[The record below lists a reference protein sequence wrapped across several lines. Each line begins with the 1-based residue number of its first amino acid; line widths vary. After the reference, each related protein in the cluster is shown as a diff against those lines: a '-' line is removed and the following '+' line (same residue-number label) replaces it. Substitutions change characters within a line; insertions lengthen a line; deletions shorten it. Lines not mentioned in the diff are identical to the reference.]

1 MELYERLKFKKNPFS
16 TFSAEQERKF
26 LNDIF
31 IYPNNYNSL
40 RSDIIENRSR
50 FIIGARGI
58 GKTALIYKLKS
69 ELEQKNVF
77 AVLIDDFEGLP
88 TKSNKRHFL
97 KLMITETIKLFCA
110 TISKNPALLKNL
122 DKNDKEKL
130 SFIIAE
136 FFRSLSIREYEEYYN
151 KATKFKSRNF
161 IRNIYNKLFHQP
173 INLLIGGGLELA
185 SDFVRKSFGLPD
197 TNTNGLYKNY
207 LPEIELETIKKSDNP
222 SEFLEDAKALKLI
235 WLDLANL
242 INKSGFK
249 TTTVLFDRADEYI
262 SLGQGIDSITTFL
275 KELLT
280 DTTILLSE
288 NYSIVIGLWDATKA
302 DFDQLGVR
310 FDKIKPF
317 NINWSDKK
325 LKEILSKRI
334 EHFSNR
340 QVSLNSIFSES
351 DISALIELSDNSPR
365 YLFRQLSV
373 IYDTQN
379 NIDSEANNISRQA
392 IDEGQLTYCK
402 DFEFYAV
409 FPSKKGS
416 KEDILVNVNRILKIG
431 NEEIKTKDYVD
442 VAKVSTP
449 TAISYIKIVQNYG
462 LVHYIGETENGA
474 KTYQVKNPVIKFL
487 IRKGVKEINK

>member
-26 LNDIF
+26 LDDVF

-40 RSDIIENRSR
+40 RSDITENRSR

-58 GKTALIYKLKS
+58 GKTALIYKLKL
-69 ELEQKNVF
+69 ELEEKNVF
-77 AVLIDDFEGLP
+77 AILIDDFEGIP
-88 TKSNKRHFL
+88 IKNNKKNFL

-110 TISKNPALLKNL
+110 TLSKNPSLLQNL
-122 DKNDKEKL
+122 DKKEKEKL

-136 FFRSLSIREYEEYYN
+136 FFKSLSIREYEEYYN
-151 KATKFKSRNF
+151 KATHFKSRNF
-161 IRNIYNKLFHQP
+161 FRNIYNNLFHKP
-173 INLLIGGGLELA
+173 VNLLIGGGLELA

-207 LPEIELETIKKSDNP
+207 LPEIELETIKKSGNP

-302 DFDQLGVR
+302 DFDQIGVR

-317 NINWSDKK
+317 NINWSHEK

-340 QVSLNSIFSES
+340 KVSLKDIFSES
-351 DISALIELSDNSPR
+351 DINELIELSDSSPR

-379 NIDSEANNISRQA
+379 NIDSEADTISKQA
-392 IDEGQLTYCK
+392 IQEGQLSYCR

-431 NEEIKTKDYVD
+431 SEEIKTKDYID
-442 VAKVSTP
+442 IAKVSTP

-462 LVHYIGETENGA
+462 LVHYVGETENGA
-474 KTYQVKNPVIKFL
+474 KTYQVQNPVIKFL
-487 IRKGVKEINK
+487 IRKNVKEISK

>member
-26 LNDIF
+26 LDDVF

-69 ELEQKNVF
+69 EIEQNNVF
-77 AVLIDDFEGLP
+77 AVLIDDFEGIP
-88 TKSNKRHFL
+88 TKNNKRHFL
-97 KLMITETIKLFCA
+97 KLMIAESIKLFCA
-110 TISKNPALLKNL
+110 TVSKNPSLLKNL
-122 DKNDKEKL
+122 DKKDKEKL

-136 FFRSLSIREYEEYYN
+136 FFRSLSMREYEDYYN

-161 IRNIYNKLFHQP
+161 IRNIYNKLFHKP

-197 TNTNGLYKNY
+197 TNTTGLYKNY
-207 LPEIELETIKKSDNP
+207 LPEIELETINKSNNP

-249 TTTVLFDRADEYI
+249 TTTILFDRADEYI

-317 NINWSDKK
+317 NINWSYAK

-340 QVSLNSIFSES
+340 KVNLDDIFSES
-351 DISALIELSDNSPR
+351 DINELIELSDNSPR

-373 IYDTQN
+373 IYDAQN
-379 NIDSEANNISRQA
+379 NINSKANNISQQA
-392 IDEGQLTYCK
+392 IQDGQLTYCK

-442 VAKVSTP
+442 IAKVSTP

-474 KTYQVKNPVIKFL
+474 KTYQVQNPVIKFL
-487 IRKGVKEINK
+487 IRKGVREINK

>member
-1 MELYERLKFKKNPFS
+1 MELYQRLKFRKNPFS

-26 LNDIF
+26 LDEVF

-58 GKTALIYKLKS
+58 GKTALVYKLKI
-69 ELEQKNVF
+69 ELEEKNVF
-77 AVLIDDFEGLP
+77 AVLIDDFEGIP
-88 TKSNKRHFL
+88 IKNNKKHFL
-97 KLMITETIKLFCA
+97 KLMLSESIKLFCA
-110 TISKNPALLKNL
+110 TLSKNPSLIQNL

-136 FFRSLSIREYEEYYN
+136 FFKSLSIREYEEYYN
-151 KATKFKSRNF
+151 KATRFKSRNF
-161 IRNIYNKLFHQP
+161 LRNIYNKIIHKP
-173 INLLIGGGLELA
+173 INLLIGGGVELA
-185 SDFVRKSFGLPD
+185 SDFVRKSFGLPN
-197 TNTNGLYKNY
+197 TNTDGLYKNY
-207 LPEIELETIKKSDNP
+207 LPEIEVETIRRSNDP

-235 WLDLANL
+235 WLDLAKL

-317 NINWSDKK
+317 NINWSEKK

-334 EHFSNR
+334 QHFSNNK
-340 QVSLNSIFSES
+340 VGLNDVFSDS
-351 DISALIELSDNSPR
+351 DVDKLIELSDNSPR

-379 NIDSEANNISRQA
+379 NIDSEATSISKKA
-392 IDEGQLTYCK
+392 LEEGQLTYCR

-431 NEEIKTKDYVD
+431 SEEIKTKDYID
-442 VAKVSTP
+442 VTKVSTP

-462 LVHYIGETENGA
+462 LVHYVGETENGA
-474 KTYQVKNPVIKFL
+474 KTYLVQNPVIKFL
-487 IRKGVKEINK
+487 IKNGVREISK

>member
-1 MELYERLKFKKNPFS
+1 MELFQRLKFKKNPFS

-26 LNDIF
+26 LDEIF

-58 GKTALIYKLKS
+58 GKTALIYKVKK
-69 ELEQKNVF
+69 EIEENNVF
-77 AVLIDDFEGLP
+77 AILIDDFEGIP
-88 TKSNKRHFL
+88 VKNNKKHFL
-97 KLMITETIKLFCA
+97 KLIITETIKVYCA
-110 TISKNPALLKNL
+110 TISKNPNLLKQL

-136 FFRSLSIREYEEYYN
+136 FFKSLSIREYEEYYN
-151 KATKFKSRNF
+151 KASKYKSRNL
-161 IRNIYNKLFHQP
+161 IKHIYNRVFNKP
-173 INLLIGGGLELA
+173 INLLLGGGLELA

-197 TNTNGLYKNY
+197 PNATGFYKNY
-207 LPEIELETIKKSDNP
+207 LPELELETIKKSENP
-222 SEFLEDAKALKLI
+222 SEFLEDSKALKLI
-235 WLDLANL
+235 WVDLAQL

-249 TTTVLFDRADEYI
+249 TTTILFDRADEYTT
-262 SLGQGIDSITTFL
+262 LGQGIESITTFL
-275 KELLT
+275 KDLLT
-280 DTTILLSE
+280 DTTLLLSE
-288 NYSIVIGLWDATKA
+288 NYSIVIGLWDATKS

-317 NINWSDKK
+317 NINWSPNK
-325 LKEILSKRI
+325 LKEILEKRI
-334 EHFSNR
+334 EHFSERKVKAND
-340 QVSLNSIFSES
+340 IFTETT
-351 DISALIELSDNSPR
+351 INELIDLSDCSPR

-379 NIDSEANNISRQA
+379 NQDSSSDVITQKSVE
-392 IDEGQLTYCK
+392 DGQLNYCK

-442 VAKVSTP
+442 IAKVSTP

-474 KTYQVKNPVIKFL
+474 KTYQVQNPVLKFL
-487 IRKGVKEINK
+487 LKKGVTEINK

>member
-26 LNDIF
+26 LDDVF

-40 RSDIIENRSR
+40 RSDVIENRSR

-69 ELEQKNVF
+69 ELEQNNVF
-77 AVLIDDFEGLP
+77 TILIDDFEGLP
-88 TKSNKRHFL
+88 LKNNKRHFL
-97 KLMITETIKLFCA
+97 KLMISESIKLYCA
-110 TISKNPALLKNL
+110 TISKNPSLLKNL
-122 DKNDKEKL
+122 NKKDKEKL

-136 FFRSLSIREYEEYYN
+136 FFKSLSIREYEEYYN
-151 KATKFKSRNF
+151 KATKFKTRNLL
-161 IRNIYNKLFHQP
+161 RNVYNKLFHKP

-197 TNTNGLYKNY
+197 TNPTGLYKNY
-207 LPEIELETIKKSDNP
+207 LPEIELEIIKKSTNP
-222 SEFLEDAKALKLI
+222 SEFLDDAKALKLI
-235 WLDLANL
+235 WLDLTSV

-249 TTTVLFDRADEYI
+249 TTTILFDRADEYI
-262 SLGQGIDSITTFL
+262 SLGQGINAITIFL

-317 NINWSDKK
+317 NINWSHNK
-325 LKEILSKRI
+325 LEEILSRRI
-334 EHFSNR
+334 DYFSNR
-340 QVSLNSIFSES
+340 KVNLDNIFSQS
-351 DISALIELSDNSPR
+351 DIKGLIELSDNSPR

-379 NIDSEANNISRQA
+379 NIDSKADNISKQA
-392 IDEGQLTYCK
+392 VEEGQLTYCK

-431 NEEIKTKDYVD
+431 NEEIKTKDYID
-442 VAKVSTP
+442 IAKVSTP

-474 KTYQVKNPVIKFL
+474 KTYQVQNPVIRFL
-487 IRKGVKEINK
+487 IRKGVREINK

>member
-1 MELYERLKFKKNPFS
+1 MELYERLNFKKNPFS

-26 LNDIF
+26 LDDVF

-58 GKTALIYKLKS
+58 GKTALIYKLKR
-69 ELEQKNVF
+69 ELEENYVF
-77 AVLIDDFEGLP
+77 AVLIDDFEGIP
-88 TKSNKRHFL
+88 VKNNKKHFL
-97 KLMITETIKLFCA
+97 KLMITETVKLFCA
-110 TISKNPALLKNL
+110 TLSKNPNLLKRLN
-122 DKNDKEKL
+122 KKDKEKL
-130 SFIIAE
+130 AFVIAE
-136 FFRSLSIREYEEYYN
+136 FFKSLSIREYEEYYN
-151 KATKFKSRNF
+151 KATQYKSRN
-161 IRNIYNKLFHQP
+161 RLKNIYNQIFHKP

-197 TNTNGLYKNY
+197 TNPSGLYKNY
-207 LPEIELETIKKSDNP
+207 LPEIELETINKSDNP

-235 WLDLANL
+235 WFDLAKI

-249 TTTVLFDRADEYI
+249 TTTILFDRADEYI
-262 SLGQGIDSITTFL
+262 ELGQGIDSITTFL

-288 NYSIVIGLWDATKA
+288 NYSIVIGLWDATKS
-302 DFDQLGVR
+302 DFDELGVR

-317 NINWSDKK
+317 NINWSYKK

-334 EHFSNR
+334 KHFSNDR
-340 QVSLNSIFSES
+340 VQLSDIFSES
-351 DISALIELSDNSPR
+351 DINDLIELSDNSPR

-373 IYDTQN
+373 VYDTQN
-379 NIDSEANNISRQA
+379 NINSEASTISKEA
-392 IDEGQLTYCK
+392 IQEGQLTYCK

-431 NEEIKTKDYVD
+431 NEEIKTKDYID

-462 LVHYIGETENGA
+462 LVHYVGETENGA
-474 KTYQVKNPVIKFL
+474 KTYQVQNPIIKFL
-487 IRKGVKEINK
+487 IRRGVREINK

>member
-1 MELYERLKFKKNPFS
+1 MELYERLNFKKNPFS

-26 LNDIF
+26 LDEVF

-58 GKTALIYKLKS
+58 GKTALIYKIKR
-69 ELEQKNVF
+69 EVEENNVF
-77 AVLIDDFEGLP
+77 AVLIDDFEGIP
-88 TKSNKRHFL
+88 VKNNKKHFL
-97 KLMITETIKLFCA
+97 KLIITETIKLYCA
-110 TISKNPALLKNL
+110 TVSKNPSLLKKL
-122 DKNDKEKL
+122 DKKDKEKL
-130 SFIIAE
+130 AFIIAE
-136 FFRSLSIREYEEYYN
+136 FFKSLSIREYEEYYN
-151 KATKFKSRNF
+151 KATRFKSKNL
-161 IRNIYNKLFHQP
+161 IKNIYNKVFHKP
-173 INLLIGGGLELA
+173 INLLLVGGIELV

-197 TNTNGLYKNY
+197 PNTAGFYKNY
-207 LPEIELETIKKSDNP
+207 LPELELGTIQKSKNP

-235 WLDLANL
+235 WFDLAKL

-249 TTTVLFDRADEYI
+249 TTTILFDRADEYT

-280 DTTILLSE
+280 DTTLLLSE
-288 NYSIVIGLWDATKA
+288 NYSIVIGLWDATKNY
-302 DFDQLGVR
+302 FDELGVR

-317 NINWSDKK
+317 NINWSPDKI
-325 LKEILSKRI
+325 KEILEKRI
-334 EHFSNR
+334 EHFSGGKVKASN
-340 QVSLNSIFSES
+340 IFTGQTINELT
-351 DISALIELSDNSPR
+351 ALSDNSPR

-373 IYDTQN
+373 IYDVQN
-379 NIDSEANNISRQA
+379 NLDSTSDLISKQA
-392 IDEGQLTYCK
+392 IEEGQLTYCK

-431 NEEIKTKDYVD
+431 NEEIKTKDYID
-442 VAKVSTP
+442 IAKVSTP

-474 KTYQVKNPVIKFL
+474 KTYQVQNPVIKYL
-487 IRKGVKEINK
+487 INKGIREINK

>member
-1 MELYERLKFKKNPFS
+1 MELFERLKFKKNPFS

-26 LNDIF
+26 LDEIF

-58 GKTALIYKLKS
+58 GKTALIYKIKR
-69 ELEQKNVF
+69 EIEENNVF
-77 AVLIDDFEGLP
+77 AILIDDFEGVP
-88 TKSNKRHFL
+88 VKNNKKHFL
-97 KLMITETIKLFCA
+97 KLIINETIKLYCA
-110 TISKNPALLKNL
+110 TISKNPNLLRNL

-136 FFRSLSIREYEEYYN
+136 FFKSLSLREYEQYYD
-151 KATKFKSRNF
+151 KATKFKSKNLF
-161 IRNIYNKLFHQP
+161 KNIYNNIFNKP
-173 INLLIGGGLELA
+173 INLLLGGGLELA

-197 TNTNGLYKNY
+197 SNTTGLYKNY
-207 LPEIELETIKKSDNP
+207 LPELELETIRKSENP

-235 WLDLANL
+235 WIDLTQL

-249 TTTVLFDRADEYI
+249 TTTILFDRADEYTA
-262 SLGQGIDSITTFL
+262 LGQGIESITTFL
-275 KELLT
+275 KDLLT
-280 DTTILLSE
+280 DTTLLLSE
-288 NYSIVIGLWDATKA
+288 NYSIVIGLWDATKN

-317 NINWSDKK
+317 NINWSPKK
-325 LKEILSKRI
+325 LNEILEKRI
-334 EHFSNR
+334 EHFSDRKVKAND
-340 QVSLNSIFSES
+340 IFPEQT
-351 DISALIELSDNSPR
+351 INKLIDLSDNSPR

-379 NIDSEANNISRQA
+379 NFDSTSNSITKKAVE
-392 IDEGQLTYCK
+392 EGQVNYCK

-431 NEEIKTKDYVD
+431 SLEIKTKDYVD
-442 VAKVSTP
+442 IAKVSTP
-449 TAISYIKIVQNYG
+449 TAINYIKIVQNYG

-474 KTYQVKNPVIKFL
+474 KTYQVQNPVIKFL
-487 IRKGVKEINK
+487 IEKGVKEINR

>member
-1 MELYERLKFKKNPFS
+1 MELYERLKFKRNPFS

-26 LNDIF
+26 LDDVF

-58 GKTALIYKLKS
+58 GKTALIYKLKL
-69 ELEQKNVF
+69 ELEAKNVF

-88 TKSNKRHFL
+88 IKNNKRHFL

-110 TISKNPALLKNL
+110 TLSKNPTLLKNL
-122 DKNDKEKL
+122 NKNDKEKL

-136 FFRSLSIREYEEYYN
+136 FFKSLSIREYEEYYN
-151 KATKFKSRNF
+151 KATHYKSRNF
-161 IRNIYNKLFHQP
+161 FKNIYNNLFHKP

-197 TNTNGLYKNY
+197 TNTSGLYKNY
-207 LPEIELETIKKSDNP
+207 LPEIELETIEKSDNP
-222 SEFLEDAKALKLI
+222 SVFLEDAKAVKMI

-249 TTTVLFDRADEYI
+249 TTTVLFDRADEYVA
-262 SLGQGIDSITTFL
+262 LGQGIDSITTFL

-334 EHFSNR
+334 QHFSN
-340 QVSLNSIFSES
+340 QKVTLEDIFSES
-351 DISALIELSDNSPR
+351 DINKLIELSDNSPR

-379 NIDSEANNISRQA
+379 NIDSEANGISKQA
-392 IDEGQLTYCK
+392 IQEGQLNYCR

-431 NEEIKTKDYVD
+431 SEEIKTKDYIN

-449 TAISYIKIVQNYG
+449 TAINYIKIVQNYG
-462 LVHYIGETENGA
+462 LVTYIGETENGA
-474 KTYQVKNPVIKFL
+474 KTYQVQNPVIKFL
-487 IRKGVKEINK
+487 IRNGVKEISK

>member
-1 MELYERLKFKKNPFS
+1 MELYERLKFNKNPFS

-26 LNDIF
+26 LDEVF

-58 GKTALIYKLKS
+58 GKTALIYKIKREVEES
-69 ELEQKNVF
+69 NVF
-77 AVLIDDFEGLP
+77 AVLIDDFEGIP
-88 TKSNKRHFL
+88 VKNNKKHFL
-97 KLMITETIKLFCA
+97 KLIITETIKLYCA
-110 TISKNPALLKNL
+110 TVSKNPSLLKNL

-130 SFIIAE
+130 AFIIAE
-136 FFRSLSIREYEEYYN
+136 FFKSLSFREYEEYYD
-151 KATKFKSRNF
+151 KATKLKSKNL
-161 IRNIYNKLFHQP
+161 IKSIYNKVFHKP
-173 INLLIGGGLELA
+173 INLLLGGGIELV

-197 TNTNGLYKNY
+197 PNTTGFYKNY
-207 LPEIELETIKKSDNP
+207 LPELELETINKSKNP

-235 WLDLANL
+235 WFDLATL
-242 INKSGFK
+242 INKWGFV
-249 TTTVLFDRADEYI
+249 TTTILFDRADEYT

-280 DTTILLSE
+280 DTTLLLSE
-288 NYSIVIGLWDATKA
+288 NYSIVIGLWDATKNY
-302 DFDQLGVR
+302 FDELGVR

-317 NINWSDKK
+317 NINWSQDKI
-325 LKEILSKRI
+325 KEILEKRI
-334 EHFSNR
+334 EHFSNGKV
-340 QVSLNSIFSES
+340 QASNIFTEQ
-351 DISALIELSDNSPR
+351 IIEELTALSDNSPR

-373 IYDTQN
+373 IYDVQN
-379 NIDSEANNISRQA
+379 NLDSTSSFISKKA
-392 IDEGQLTYCK
+392 ITEGQLTYCK

-442 VAKVSTP
+442 IAKVSTP

-474 KTYQVKNPVIKFL
+474 KTYQVQNPVLKYL
-487 IRKGVKEINK
+487 IRKEIKEISK

>member
-1 MELYERLKFKKNPFS
+1 MELYERLKFNKNPFS

-26 LNDIF
+26 LDDVF

-69 ELEQKNVF
+69 ELEEKNVF

-88 TKSNKRHFL
+88 IKNNKRHFL
-97 KLMITETIKLFCA
+97 NLMITETIKLFCA
-110 TISKNPALLKNL
+110 TLSKNPSLLQNL
-122 DKNDKEKL
+122 DKKDKEKL

-136 FFRSLSIREYEEYYN
+136 FFKSLSVREYEEYYN
-151 KATKFKSRNF
+151 KATHFKSRNF
-161 IRNIYNKLFHQP
+161 FRNIYNKLFHKP

-207 LPEIELETIKKSDNP
+207 LPEIELEAIKKSENP

-302 DFDQLGVR
+302 DFDQMGVR

-317 NINWSDKK
+317 NINWSYKK
-325 LKEILSKRI
+325 LKEILTKRI

-340 QVSLNSIFSES
+340 KVSLKDIFSES
-351 DISALIELSDNSPR
+351 DINELIELSDNSPR

-379 NIDSEANNISRQA
+379 NIDPEANTISKQA
-392 IDEGQLTYCK
+392 IQEGQLTYCR

-431 NEEIKTKDYVD
+431 SEEIKTKDYVD
-442 VAKVSTP
+442 IAKVSTP

-462 LVHYIGETENGA
+462 LVQYVGETENGA
-474 KTYQVKNPVIKFL
+474 KTYQVQNPVIKFL
-487 IRKGVKEINK
+487 IKRGVKEINK